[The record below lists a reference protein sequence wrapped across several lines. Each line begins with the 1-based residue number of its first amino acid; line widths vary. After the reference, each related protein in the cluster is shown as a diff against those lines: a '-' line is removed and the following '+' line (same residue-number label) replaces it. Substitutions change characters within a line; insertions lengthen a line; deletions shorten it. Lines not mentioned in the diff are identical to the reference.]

1 MILTSVGIAKLINA
15 TLTSV
20 PLDITHMAVGDSG
33 GSHYSPTQSA
43 TSLKNEVWRGT
54 VHLVEQ
60 STDNPNWIVVEA
72 VIPTTVGGFT
82 ARELGLIDA
91 EGDLIAIGKIPET
104 YKPIMEEGS
113 AKDLYLKAII
123 EASNASSVVMKVDPS
138 SVIANR
144 KYVDDKIQIVSTNLT
159 SLETRLTEHLD
170 QTNPHAETVSRTL
183 NVGASEAFKT
193 IQNAIDSVRKNL
205 GGCTITIRVLEGT
218 YDEAVL
224 VSGFENGDLTI
235 DHTSINVKV
244 TAYDVQYCGATIN
257 INSGEI
263 TTTSRAKIN
272 IAVSTNVSVYSVR
285 MQTASTFAG
294 VSVGSANVHVLNCA
308 IAEQVHAINA
318 HTNAEVT
325 TTNNSGNG
333 NVVGLAA
340 WTGGSIK
347 KAGTQPTGTTA
358 ESAWDGGNIR

>member
-43 TSLKNEVWRGT
+43 TALKNEVWRGT

-159 SLETRLTEHLD
+159 SLETRVTEHLD
-170 QTNPHAETVSRTL
+170 QEATETILGHVKQSKNNTANTVVTRNANGTIKATGGTSTDEVLAVFWRGTSAYTASATL
-183 NVGASEAFKT
+183 TTSAVANFGGSTYLLTVEIGVAAAISYHGMYLVHYQSVGAVMTTIFALNSEFNVT
-193 IQNAIDSVRKNL
+193 MNSDY
-205 GGCTITIRVLEGT
+205 TITIKSTSTSSRTIHASLVRV
-218 YDEAVL
+218 V
-224 VSGFENGDLTI
+224 
-235 DHTSINVKV
+235 
-244 TAYDVQYCGATIN
+244 
-257 INSGEI
+257 
-263 TTTSRAKIN
+263 
-272 IAVSTNVSVYSVR
+272 
-285 MQTASTFAG
+285 
-294 VSVGSANVHVLNCA
+294 
-308 IAEQVHAINA
+308 
-318 HTNAEVT
+318 
-325 TTNNSGNG
+325 
-333 NVVGLAA
+333 
-340 WTGGSIK
+340 
-347 KAGTQPTGTTA
+347 
-358 ESAWDGGNIR
+358 